1 MTMKLGSGIKASFL
15 PSVRFKH
22 IPLEFLSVLLI
33 VFEEY
38 QKQSCPVVI
47 TGASY
52 ENYQEGGY
60 HDQGYAWDFR
70 TKILP
75 NPLLAVGSIYYR
87 LRKLSMLYR
96 CLYHDTGN
104 GSHLHVEYRIDGD
117 PCPEGY

>member
-1 MTMKLGSGIKASFL
+1 MKSEYETKASFL

-22 IPLEFLSVLLI
+22 IPVEFLDVLQI

-52 ENYQEGGY
+52 ETYKDGGY

-70 TKILP
+70 TKTLP
-75 NPLLAVGSIYYR
+75 NPLLAIGAIYYR
-87 LRKLSMLYR
+87 LRKLSKHYR
-96 CLYHDTGN
+96 VLYHDTGN
-104 GSHLHVEYRIDGD
+104 GLHLHIEYRIDGD

>member
-1 MTMKLGSGIKASFL
+1 MKLGSGIKASFL

-22 IPLEFLSVLLI
+22 IPLEFLDVLQI

-52 ENYQEGGY
+52 ETYEPGEY

-70 TKILP
+70 TKALP
-75 NPLLAVGSIYYR
+75 NPFLAVGSIYAR
-87 LRKLSMLYR
+87 LHGLSKNYR

-104 GSHLHVEYRIDGD
+104 GIHLHIEYRIDGK

>member
-1 MTMKLGSGIKASFL
+1 MKTGIGIKASFL

-22 IPLEFLSVLLI
+22 IPLEFLDVLVI

-52 ENYQEGGY
+52 EMYEDGGY

-104 GSHLHVEYRIDGD
+104 GSHLHVEYRIDGK